1 MSDEIRSRVRAPQ
14 AQSSPPQ
21 QERPS
26 LLKTGA
32 QAEAARVAEAE
43 RQTANQNLTWQP
55 RRFWVPYQGDENN
68 RTKEFI
74 ILDSEYEKCP
84 RFYEHN
90 LPDPQQGGKR
100 LDFQMCIK
108 EIDNCPLCEKDGDS
122 YYVQMISVIES
133 LPESKFFQNN
143 KTGET
148 VKHLKRLL
156 PVKSRQQPFFENLC
170 KDTFQGNM
178 RGAHI
183 LTTREPDMKSAAI
196 GVPRLAID
204 NQTQQV
210 LRYSEQI
217 LINEYGHAPVHSQ
230 QGKLIKEANAD
241 IYPYDYQ
248 KLFVTPSA
256 DELRRKYG
264 GVIPAGSTAEIEKV
278 WGGSSGGQMQE
289 QAPSTGD
296 GGSATSPGI
305 QRQTAASPNNGS
317 EDYLNDPSD
326 EIPF

>member
-14 AQSSPPQ
+14 AQEASPQ
-21 QERPS
+21 AQRPS

-32 QAEAARVAEAE
+32 QAEAARVVEAE
-43 RQTANQNLTWQP
+43 RQTANQNRTWAP
-55 RRFWVPYQGDENN
+55 RRFWVPYQGDEGS
-68 RTKEFI
+68 RTREYI
-74 ILDSEYEKCP
+74 ILDSEYGKCP

-90 LPDPQQGGKR
+90 LPDAQQGGKR

-122 YYVQMISVIES
+122 YYVQMISIIE
-133 LPESKFFQNN
+133 LLN
-143 KTGET
+143 KSYTDRNGVEIW
-148 VKHLKRLL
+148 HSKRLL
-156 PVKSRQQPFFENLC
+156 AVKATQQGFFENLC

-178 RGAHI
+178 RGAHMI
-183 LTTREPDMKSAAI
+183 TTREPNQKSAAI
-196 GVPRLAID
+196 GVPRLAI
-204 NQTQQV
+204 NNETQQV
-210 LRYSEQI
+210 LRYSEQQ
-217 LINEYGHAPVHSQ
+217 LQQAYGHLQVHSQ

-264 GVIPAGSTAEIEKV
+264 GVIPAGSTAEVEKT
-278 WGGSSGGQMQE
+278 WGGDKGGQQ
-289 QAPSTGD
+289 QAQTPST
-296 GGSATSPGI
+296 GI

-317 EDYLNDPSD
+317 GDDYLNDPSD

>member
-1 MSDEIRSRVRAPQ
+1 LWHRVVMDRDICRKIIVYLTEHVGLQIIPI
-14 AQSSPPQ
+14 
-21 QERPS
+21 
-26 LLKTGA
+26 
-32 QAEAARVAEAE
+32 
-43 RQTANQNLTWQP
+43 NLVLQ
-55 RRFWVPYQGDENN
+55 VIVSYLVGL
-68 RTKEFI
+68 FI

-90 LPDPQQGGKR
+90 LPDAQQGGKR

-122 YYVQMISVIES
+122 YYVQMISVIEV

-148 VKHLKRLL
+148 IKHLKRLL
-156 PVKSRQQPFFENLC
+156 AVKARQQDFFKNLC
-170 KDTFQGNM
+170 ADTFQGNM

-196 GVPRLAID
+196 GAPRVAID
-204 NQTQQV
+204 NKTQQI

-217 LINEYGHAPVHSQ
+217 LLNEYGHPPVHSQ

-248 KLFVTPSA
+248 KLFVTPTA
-256 DELRRKYG
+256 EELRRKYG
-264 GVIPAGSTAEIEKV
+264 GVIPAGSTAEVEKV
-278 WGGSSGGQMQE
+278 WGGESGGQQQT
-289 QAPSTGD
+289 QAPST
-296 GGSATSPGI
+296 GI

-317 EDYLNDPSD
+317 GDDYLNDPDDS
-326 EIPF
+326 IPF